1 MKKNGYYYVTLVY
14 GSQYIEVPIHIVVE
28 SDNICIVENYTKE
41 EKAQIG
47 ISTSYILEIYDK
59 LVIE

>member
-1 MKKNGYYYVTLVY
+1 MTLVY
-14 GSQYIEVPIHIVVE
+14 GSQYIEVPIHIVIE